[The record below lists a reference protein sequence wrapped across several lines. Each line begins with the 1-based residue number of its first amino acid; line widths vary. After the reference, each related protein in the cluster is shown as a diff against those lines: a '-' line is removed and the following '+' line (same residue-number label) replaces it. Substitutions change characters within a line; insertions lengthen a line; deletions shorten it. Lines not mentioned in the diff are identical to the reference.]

1 VVSVAFPSNRPP
13 SAAHGDQ
20 ADVCRIGVLEKN
32 RTVGARI
39 ARVISCATGFS
50 EVALSDDADTLRDQL
65 GDAPALLACDV
76 ADLPTV
82 ASWVESVY
90 PTAQIVVWT
99 NGTMGP
105 LFERAVMSDRVTSM
119 LGWPSFETI
128 PRSWELQLA
137 ARKIV
142 DPELPPPRLA
152 ELFGWGSTVV
162 KYRPRTSDDRDA
174 VVAEVQ
180 WLSEKSGAPPRTA
193 EKLAEVAHELLM
205 NAMYDAPVDEVGR
218 PRYSHDRKVAISL
231 EDQEVPTFRL
241 ASDGVTLAL
250 QVVDTFG
257 RLKRH
262 QVLKS
267 ITRGM
272 AAGGDGAHDVLDT
285 SHGGAGLG
293 LFKIYTS
300 SASTVFEVEAGRY
313 TMVTAFF
320 DLNVNP
326 REARTMPVSL
336 HYFGHGS

>member
-1 VVSVAFPSNRPP
+1 MAFPSNRPP
-13 SAAHGDQ
+13 SAAHGDD

-32 RTVGARI
+32 RTIGNRI

-50 EVALSDDADTLRDQL
+50 DVVVSDDPETLRDRL
-65 GDAPALLACDV
+65 GNQPALLACE
-76 ADLPTV
+76 ASDLPTLTQ
-82 ASWVESVY
+82 WVESVY

-99 NGTMGP
+99 NGAMAP
-105 LFERAVMSDRVTSM
+105 LFERAAMSNRVTSM

-137 ARKIV
+137 ARRIV
-142 DPELPPPRLA
+142 DAELPPPRLA

-162 KYRPRTSDDRDA
+162 KYRPRTSEDRDA

-180 WLSEKSGAPPRTA
+180 WLSEKSGAPARTA
-193 EKLAEVAHELLM
+193 ERLAEVAHELLM
-205 NAMYDAPVDEVGR
+205 NAMYDAPVDAAGR
-218 PRYSHDRKVAISL
+218 PRYAHDRKVEISL
-231 EDQEVPTFRL
+231 EDQEIPTFRL
-241 ASDGVTLAL
+241 ASDGVNLAL

-257 RLKRH
+257 RLKRN

-267 ITRGM
+267 IARGM
-272 AAGGDGAHDVLDT
+272 AAGEDGPQDVLDT

-293 LFKIYTS
+293 LYKIYAS
-300 SASTVFEVEAGRY
+300 SAATVFEVEAGRY